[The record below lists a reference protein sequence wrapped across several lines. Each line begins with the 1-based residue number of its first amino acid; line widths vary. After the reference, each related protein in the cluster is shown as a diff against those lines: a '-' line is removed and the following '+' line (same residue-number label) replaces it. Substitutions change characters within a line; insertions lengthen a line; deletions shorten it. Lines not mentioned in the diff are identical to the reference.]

1 MSDRESVS
9 VPERGVALLIALIV
23 LALLSAVAAA
33 MVFMSS
39 GEISIAVNQR
49 SSNLAWDAAVGG
61 LEEAR
66 ARLGPA
72 DPSFIGG
79 PGNPTITFPAVPGQI
94 LYILNNP
101 GGTFGVGDITN
112 PASPYYDWEYDQEWG
127 AGALASAASS
137 GTIQTLSSDA
147 ISASLSSLVP
157 KIPYRWV
164 RVTILTEQAADR
176 DINQDG
182 ILNNTTPVFYDRS
195 LNDENLAGNGGLVYR
210 LTSLATLPDG
220 ASTMLQYDA
229 GPGTPIPPMPAAL
242 TLCGANPNVNWGPP
256 HSNNWDFDGDDQATP
271 AQPALDAIA
280 TCNPSANSEVL
291 ANLPKPNNYVG
302 ATPPPPASPTS
313 PDVVDDQSTMKAC
326 LLNATCLNN
335 MVQSLT
341 AVADQVFTYPN
352 VPTTLGTDANPL
364 ITVVQDEVLPS
375 YHPGDY
381 SPGACDG
388 AGILVVTGTLTCS
401 GISTFDGIILVV
413 GQGNFQINGGGSGA
427 FNGEFY
433 VAQTRDVNGNPILDA
448 SGNPALGT
456 PSFSVNGGGANSMTY
471 NSSFVTQMQR
481 LIAYRVLAFR
491 DIPHP

>member
-1 MSDRESVS
+1 MSSDRDLRCRD
-9 VPERGVALLIALIV
+9 ERGVALLIALIV

-33 MVFMSS
+33 MVYMSA

-66 ARLGPA
+66 ARLSPA

-79 PGNPTITFPAVPGQI
+79 SGNPSITFPAAPGQI
-94 LYILNNP
+94 LYIVNNP
-101 GGTFGVGDITN
+101 GGTFSVSDITN
-112 PASPYYDWEYDQEWG
+112 PSSPYYDWEYDEEWG
-127 AGALASAASS
+127 SGALAAAA
-137 GTIQTLSSDA
+137 GGGAIQTLSSDA
-147 ISASLSSLVP
+147 ISATLSGLVP
-157 KIPYRWV
+157 KVPYRWV
-164 RVTILTEQAADR
+164 RVTILTEEAANR

-182 ILNNTTPVFYDRS
+182 ILNNTIPVYYDRS
-195 LNDENLAGNGGLVYR
+195 VNDENIVGNGGPVYR
-210 LTSLATLPDG
+210 LTSLATLADG
-220 ASTMLQYDA
+220 ANTMLQYDA
-229 GPGTPIPPMPAAL
+229 GPGSPIPSMPAAL

-256 HSNNWDFDGDDQATP
+256 HSNNWDFDGNDQASP
-271 AQPALDAIA
+271 PQPALDAIA
-280 TCNPSANSEVL
+280 TCNPSANNEILS
-291 ANLPKPNNYVG
+291 NLPKQNNYFG
-302 ATPPPPASPTS
+302 AATT
-313 PDVVDDQSTMKAC
+313 PDVKDDQSTMKAC
-326 LLNATCLNN
+326 LQNVTCMNN

-341 AVADQVFTYPN
+341 AVADQVFTYPSA
-352 VPTTLGTDANPL
+352 PTTLGTTANPL
-364 ITVVQDEVLPS
+364 ITVVQDETSPS
-375 YHPGDY
+375 YHSGDY

-433 VAQTRDVNGNPILDA
+433 VAQTRDVNGNLLD
-448 SGNPALGT
+448 ALGT
-456 PSFSVNGGGANSMTY
+456 PTFGVSGGGANSMTY
-471 NSSFVTQMQR
+471 NSSFVSQMQK

>member
-1 MSDRESVS
+1 MLSSGELQTDD
-9 VPERGVALLIALIV
+9 ERGIALLIALIV

-33 MVFMSS
+33 MVFMSA
-39 GEISIAVNQR
+39 GEISVAVNQR
-49 SSNLAWDAAVGG
+49 STSLAWDAAVGG

-66 ARLGPA
+66 ARLSPG

-79 PGNPTITFPAVPGQI
+79 PGNPAITFPAAPGQI

-101 GGTFGVGDITN
+101 GGSFSLSDITN
-112 PASPYYDWEYDQEWG
+112 AASPYYDWEYDEEWG
-127 AGALASAASS
+127 AGALAAAASN

-147 ISASLSSLVP
+147 ISSTLSGLVP
-157 KIPYRWV
+157 KVPYRWV
-164 RVTILTEQAADR
+164 RVTILTEQAAGR

-182 ILNNTTPVFYDRS
+182 ILNNTIPVYYDRS
-195 LNDENLAGNGGLVYR
+195 VNDENLLGNGGPVYR

-229 GPGTPIPPMPAAL
+229 GPGSPVPQMPAAL
-242 TLCGANPNVNWGPP
+242 TLCGTNPNVNWGPP
-256 HSNNWDFDGDDQATP
+256 HSNNWDFDGDDQANP
-271 AQPALDAIA
+271 PQPALDAIA
-280 TCNPSANSEVL
+280 TCNAQANNEIVS
-291 ANLPKPNNYVG
+291 NLPKQNNYYG
-302 ATPPPPASPTS
+302 AGKT
-313 PDVVDDQSTMKAC
+313 PDVVDDQNSMKAC
-326 LLNATCLNN
+326 LQSASCMNN

-352 VPTTLGTDANPL
+352 VPTTLGTTANPL
-364 ITVVQDEVLPS
+364 ITVVQDETSPS

-381 SPGACDG
+381 NPGACDG

-433 VAQTRDVNGNPILDA
+433 VAQTRDANGNLL
-448 SGNPALGT
+448 SALGT

-471 NSSFVTQMQR
+471 NSSFVSQMQK